1 MKKNLSF
8 FLSLLFFVG
17 VLLWSCQKAQ
27 EETQDKPEEALL
39 YPNKDSELALL
50 MRDMYEDAA
59 SMKKAL
65 EAQKLPEDFR
75 AKFKQIHSA
84 EATDPTVR
92 SAAFD
97 NMSEAFLAQV
107 EALYQ
112 PISPSERSKA
122 FNLMVQNCISCHQVH
137 CPGPI
142 KKIKKLHIRL
152 EE

>member
-1 MKKNLSF
+1 MKRNIFF
-8 FLSLLFFVG
+8 FLSLTFFAG
-17 VLLWSCQKAQ
+17 VLLWSCQSEQ
-27 EETQDKPEEALL
+27 EEAQSKAEEAIQ

-50 MRDMYEDAA
+50 MRDMYEDAE

-65 EAQKLPEDFR
+65 ELQKLPEDFR

-84 EATDPTVR
+84 EATDPSVR
-92 SAAFD
+92 NAAFD

-107 EALYQ
+107 ETLYQ